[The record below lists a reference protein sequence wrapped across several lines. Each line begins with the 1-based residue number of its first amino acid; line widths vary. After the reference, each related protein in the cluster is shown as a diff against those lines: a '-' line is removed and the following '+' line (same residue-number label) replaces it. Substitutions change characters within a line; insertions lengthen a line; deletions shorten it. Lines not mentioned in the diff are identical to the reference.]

1 MNLAEMCSEMARP
14 PTRTAASAHCDK
26 VSTEARASRCGFVP
40 RCSTRHQISGSRRRL
55 RVWSP
60 AATSSPG
67 HCATAGCAPARRRRR
82 RVCDAAVLRPRRME
96 TRDGVFNA
104 VAMSGYSRR
113 LGRLLD
119 AGRFPL
125 VLGGDCS
132 IVLGAALALNRP
144 GRYGLAFLDGHSDFR
159 HLGNSPRV
167 GAAAG
172 EDLALVTGRGQA
184 DLTDLDGPAAVCAGR
199 GRGRAWHP
207 RQRWALAE
215 LHGLGVPVWEVAR
228 LRADGPA
235 TATSAALRHLERD
248 GVDGLW
254 LHLDADIL
262 DPAVL
267 PAVDSPD
274 PGGLGHDELAAC

>member
-1 MNLAEMCSEMARP
+1 
-14 PTRTAASAHCDK
+14 
-26 VSTEARASRCGFVP
+26 
-40 RCSTRHQISGSRRRL
+40 
-55 RVWSP
+55 
-60 AATSSPG
+60 
-67 HCATAGCAPARRRRR
+67 
-82 RVCDAAVLRPRRME
+82 ME

-254 LHLDADIL
+254 LHLDPDIL

-274 PGGLGHDELAAC
+274 PGGLGHDELAALLTRLVASPSCVGLEVTVFDLDPDGALALALTDTLAAALAPALTPPRKE